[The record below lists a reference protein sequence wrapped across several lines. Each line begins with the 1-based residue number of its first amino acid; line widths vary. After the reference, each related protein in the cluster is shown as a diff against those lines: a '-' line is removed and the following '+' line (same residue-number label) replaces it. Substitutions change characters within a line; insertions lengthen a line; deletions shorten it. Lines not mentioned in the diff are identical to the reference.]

1 MSTIDFSAFTDA
13 LEGDE
18 FSEKP
23 ATIEEFVTSKDY
35 LGLPPL
41 SEYQYTMIKASTQ
54 IYKRETLHKLYG
66 KDDGEKIWK
75 QTCSEVILQLGK
87 GSGKDYTS
95 TIACAYVVHLLLCL
109 SDPAVYY
116 GKPPGDAIDIIN
128 IAINAV
134 QANRVFFKGFNQRII
149 RSPWFQG
156 KYIAKANMVEFDK
169 SVTVHSGHSESES
182 WEGYNVLVIILDEI
196 SGFELESTSGHAQ
209 AKTASSIYK
218 MYRASVNSRF
228 PDFGKVILLSF
239 PRFKMDYIQQKY
251 NEAVAEKEIVLR
263 HHKFK
268 VNPDLPEG
276 TQGNEFEIE
285 WEEDHIISYKVPRM
299 FALKRPTW
307 DINPTRKIE
316 DFTTDF
322 YTDPTDALSRFACM
336 PPDATDAFFKNRA
349 VIEKAFSNPRLNV
362 DEYGRFRD
370 EFKPDPD
377 KIYFVHVD
385 LAQKHDHCAVALSH
399 VDSWV
404 TMKIGEQYKEAAPR
418 IIVDAVR
425 FWTPTA
431 SKSVDF
437 TEVKDYII
445 SLRAKGFNLKLVT
458 FDRWNS
464 HDMMQQL
471 KTHGI
476 NTELLSVA
484 KKHYEDMSL
493 CLTEERV
500 IGPNIQLLIDELLQL
515 RIVKDK
521 VDHPRKGSKDLS
533 DAVCGAIYNSV
544 AHTPRDLNGEIELY
558 TYGTVFQDEIE
569 QLREQS
575 DARLKYNN
583 TIKMPDKP
591 QMPDHLRD
599 FIDMG
604 EDPDDAEFAI
614 DSMRI
619 L

>member
-1 MSTIDFSAFTDA
+1 MSDFSAFIDA

-18 FSEKP
+18 FQEKP
-23 ATIEEFVTSKDY
+23 AALEEFVTSRDY

-54 IYKRETLHKLYG
+54 VFKRETLHKLYG
-66 KDDGEKIWK
+66 AEEGEKIFK
-75 QTCSEVILQLGK
+75 QTCNEVILQLGK

-95 TIACAYVVHLLLCL
+95 TIACAYMVHLLLCL
-109 SDPAVYY
+109 SDPARYY
-116 GKPPGDAIDIIN
+116 GKPPGDSIDIIN

-134 QANRVFFKGFNQRII
+134 QANRVFFKGFNQRIEK
-149 RSPWFQG
+149 SPWFQG
-156 KYIAKANMVEFDK
+156 RYVAKANMVEFDK
-169 SVTVHSGHSESES
+169 GVTVHSGHSEREA
-182 WEGYNVLVIILDEI
+182 WEGYNVLVVILDEI
-196 SGFELESTSGHAQ
+196 SGFDLESTSGNEQ

-239 PRFKMDYIQQKY
+239 PRFKNDYIQQRY
-251 NEAVAEKEIVLR
+251 NEVVAEKEVVLR

-268 VNPDLPEG
+268 VDPDLPDG
-276 TQGNEFEIE
+276 TEGNEFEME
-285 WEEDHIISYKVPRM
+285 WEEDHIVSYKIPRVY
-299 FALKRPTW
+299 ALKRPTW
-307 DINPTRKIE
+307 EVNPTRKIE
-316 DFTTDF
+316 DFTIDF

-349 VIEKAFSNPRLNV
+349 VIEKAFANPNINV
-362 DEYGRFRD
+362 DSYGRFRD
-370 EFKPDPD
+370 DFKPDPD
-377 KIYFVHVD
+377 KWYFVHVD

-399 VDSWV
+399 VHNWV
-404 TMKIGEQYKEAAPR
+404 TMKIGDKYKEAAPR

-445 SLRAKGFNLKLVT
+445 SLRQRGFNLKMVT

-471 KTHGI
+471 KAHGI
-476 NTELLSVA
+476 NCETLSVA

-493 CLTEERV
+493 CITEERV
-500 IGPNIQLLIDELLQL
+500 DGPRIQLLIDELLQL

-533 DAVCGAIYNSV
+533 DAVCGSIYNSV
-544 AHTPRDLNGEIELY
+544 ALTPPDIDQEVEIY
-558 TYGTVFQDEIE
+558 SYDGVFSSEIE
-569 QLREQS
+569 QLRKES
-575 DARLKYNN
+575 DERLKRNK
-583 TIKMPDKP
+583 TIKMPERES
-591 QMPDHLRD
+591 MPAGLREYLG
-599 FIDMG
+599 IEEN
-604 EDPDDAEFAI
+604 EDEFPI
-614 DSMRI
+614 DSMRV

>member
-1 MSTIDFSAFTDA
+1 MANYNDFLDA

-18 FSEKP
+18 FAEKP
-23 ATIEEFVTSKDY
+23 VTIEQFVTDKKY

-41 SEYQYTMIKASTQ
+41 SEYQYTMIKAMTQ
-54 IYKRETLHKLYG
+54 IYKKETLIKLW
-66 KDDGEKIWK
+66 GEEEGTKIFK

-95 TIACAYVVHLLLCL
+95 TIACAYMVHLLLCL
-109 SDPAVYY
+109 TDPARYY

-134 QANRVFFKGFNQRII
+134 QANRVFFKGFNQRIEK
-149 RSPWFQG
+149 SPWFQG

-169 SVTVHSGHSESES
+169 SVTVHSGHSEREA

-196 SGFELESTSGHAQ
+196 SGFELESTTGHEQ

-239 PRFKMDYIQQKY
+239 PRFKLDYIQQKY
-251 NEAVAEKEIVLR
+251 NEAIAEKEVVLR

-268 VNPDLPEG
+268 VDPDLPDG
-276 TQGNEFEIE
+276 TEGNEFEIE
-285 WEEDHIISYKVPRM
+285 WEEDHILSYKVPRM
-299 FALKRPTW
+299 YALKRPTW
-307 DINPTRKIE
+307 EINPTRNID
-316 DFTTDF
+316 DFTIDF

-336 PPDATDAFFKNRA
+336 PPDATDAFFRNRA
-349 VIEKAFSNPRLNV
+349 VIEKAFSDPNLNV
-362 DEYGRFRD
+362 DTYGRIRD
-370 EFKPDPD
+370 EFKPKDD
-377 KIYFVHVD
+377 KMYFMHVD
-385 LAQKHDHCAVALSH
+385 LAQKHDHCAVAMAH
-399 VDSWV
+399 VDGWV

-418 IIVDAVR
+418 IVVDAVR
-425 FWTPTA
+425 YWTPTK

-437 TEVKDYII
+437 TEVKDYIV
-445 SLRAKGFNLKLVT
+445 SMRDRGFNIKLVT

-471 KTHGI
+471 GVHGMKTE
-476 NTELLSVA
+476 TLSVA
-484 KKHYEDMSL
+484 KKHYEDLSL
-493 CLTEERV
+493 CLTEERLH
-500 IGPNIQLLIDELLQL
+500 GPKIQLLIDELLQL

-533 DAVCGAIYNSV
+533 DAVTGAVYNAVALTPPDADKAVEIYTYSGV
-544 AHTPRDLNGEIELY
+544 FQGEIEK
-558 TYGTVFQDEIE
+558 
-569 QLREQS
+569 LREES
-575 DARLKYNN
+575 EARLNKNN
-583 TIKMPDKP
+583 TIRMPERKE
-591 QMPDHLRD
+591 MPKNLREFMGMDDEDD
-599 FIDMG
+599 F
-604 EDPDDAEFAI
+604 PV
-614 DSMRI
+614 DSVRI

>member
-1 MSTIDFSAFTDA
+1 VTDFNVFLDA

-23 ATIEEFVTSKDY
+23 ASLEEFVTSKDY

-41 SEYQYTMIKASTQ
+41 SQYQYQMIRASTQ
-54 IYKRETLHKLYG
+54 IYKRETLRKLYG
-66 KDDGEKIWK
+66 EEEGEKIWK

-95 TIACAYVVHLLLCL
+95 TIACAYMVHLLLCL
-109 SDPAVYY
+109 TDPARYY

-128 IAINAV
+128 IAINAI
-134 QANRVFFKGFNQRII
+134 QANRVFFKGFTQRIEK
-149 RSPWFQG
+149 SPWFQG

-169 SVTVHSGHSESES
+169 AVTVHSGHSEREA
-182 WEGYNVLVIILDEI
+182 WEGYNVLVVILDEI
-196 SGFELESTSGHAQ
+196 SGFELESTSGHEQ

-239 PRFKMDYIQQKY
+239 PRFKNDYIQQKY
-251 NEAVAEKEIVLR
+251 NEAVAEKEVVLR

-268 VNPDLPEG
+268 VDPDLPDG
-276 TQGNEFEIE
+276 TEGNEFEME

-299 FALKRPTW
+299 YALKRPTW
-307 DINPTRKIE
+307 EINPTRTID
-316 DFTTDF
+316 DFTIDF

-349 VIEKAFSNPRLNV
+349 VIEKAFSNPNLNV
-362 DEYGRFRD
+362 DSYGRFD
-370 EFKPDPD
+370 DSFKPKDNI
-377 KIYFVHVD
+377 KYFMHVD
-385 LAQKHDHCAVALSH
+385 LAQKHDHCAVALAH
-399 VDSWV
+399 VDGWV
-404 TMKIGEQYKEAAPR
+404 TMKIGDKYKEAAPR
-418 IIVDAVR
+418 VVVDAVR
-425 FWTPTA
+425 YWTPTA

-437 TEVKDYII
+437 TEVKDYIT
-445 SLRAKGFNLKLVT
+445 SVRDRGFNLKMVT

-471 KTHGI
+471 NVHGI
-476 NTELLSVA
+476 KTEVLSVA

-493 CLTEERV
+493 TLTEERLH
-500 IGPNIQLLIDELLQL
+500 GPKIQLLIDELLQL

-533 DAVCGAIYNSV
+533 DAVCGSIYN
-544 AHTPRDLNGEIELY
+544 AIAMTPPDSDKEVEIYSYSGVFADELAKLK
-558 TYGTVFQDEIE
+558 EE
-569 QLREQS
+569 S
-575 DARLKYNN
+575 DARLK
-583 TIKMPDKP
+583 TVIKMPEKP
-591 QMPDHLRD
+591 DMPSNLRD
-599 FIDMG
+599 FMG
-604 EDPDDAEFAI
+604 LDEDEDNIPI
-614 DSMRI
+614 DSFRI